1 MNYNYLNCSHNKIF
15 KTNKFIYKFFKSDI
29 KYDIEKDFY
38 LNTRKYFCFIP
49 KIYAF
54 NDSRKLL
61 IIENCGEKITK
72 KEFMKEKDFF
82 KILHDLIV
90 FKTSYYHRDLYY
102 KNIVKNNKNQ
112 YFIID
117 FESSSK
123 KNDNIHKRSK
133 EFYIN

>member
-1 MNYNYLNCSHNKIF
+1 MNYNYLNCSHNKTS
-15 KTNKFIYKFFKSDI
+15 KRNKFCYKFFKSDI

-38 LNTRKYFCFIP
+38 LSTRKYFCFIP

-72 KEFMKEKDFF
+72 KEFIEEKDFF

-90 FKTSYYHRDLYY
+90 LKTSYYHRDLYY